1 MTSEQAAVRTDPET
15 GPPTEGELAE
25 LVRRQPVP
33 CHIAIIM
40 DGNGRWATQ
49 RGYPR
54 IAGHHEG
61 VKTARSIVKAA
72 AAVGVRYLTL
82 YAFSTENWSRPED
95 EVSMLMSLLERTVQS
110 ELPDLMA
117 QNVRLRVI
125 GRTDGVPSGVRR
137 GIERVVDGTRENT
150 GLQLQMAFNY
160 GGRDEILDA
169 VRRLA
174 TDVKAGKLDPSEIS
188 EKDVSGALYTADIP
202 DPDLLIRTS
211 GEMRISNFLLWQIAY
226 TELWFTPVFWPDF
239 NRELLY
245 EAIRDFQKRERRF
258 GAIAGDDA

>member
-1 MTSEQAAVRTDPET
+1 MRWRRATTKSAEPAARPEIASL
-15 GPPTEGELAE
+15 GAAELAD

-33 CHIAIIM
+33 AHIAIIM

-61 VKTARSIVKAA
+61 VKTARAIVKAA
-72 AAVGVRYLTL
+72 DAVGVRYLTL
-82 YAFSTENWSRPED
+82 YAFSTENWNRPEG

-110 ELPDLMA
+110 ELPDLME

-125 GRTDGVPSGVRR
+125 GRTEGVPSGVRR
-137 GIERVVDGTRENT
+137 GIARVVDGTRNNT

-160 GGRDEILDA
+160 GGRDELLDA
-169 VRRLA
+169 FRRLA
-174 TDVKAGKLDPSEIS
+174 TDVKEGRLDPAEIS

-226 TELWFTPVFWPDF
+226 TELWITPDLWPDF
-239 NRELLY
+239 DARTLY
-245 EAIRDFQKRERRF
+245 RAVLEFQSRTRRF
-258 GAIAGDDA
+258 GGV

>member
-1 MTSEQAAVRTDPET
+1 MRWRRASQKPADGPAPAAPSSLGER
-15 GPPTEGELAE
+15 ELAE

-33 CHIAIIM
+33 PHIAIIM

-61 VKTARSIVKAA
+61 VKTARAIVKAA
-72 AAVGVRYLTL
+72 DAVGVRYLTL
-82 YAFSTENWSRPED
+82 YAFSTENWNRPED

-110 ELPDLMA
+110 ELPDLME

-125 GRTDGVPSGVRR
+125 GRIHGVPSGVRR
-137 GIERVVDGTRENT
+137 GIDRVVEGTRNNT

-160 GGRDEILDA
+160 GGRDELLDA
-169 VRRLA
+169 FRRLA
-174 TDVKAGKLDPSEIS
+174 VDVREGRLDPAEIS

-226 TELWFTPVFWPDF
+226 TELWITPALWPDF
-239 NRELLY
+239 DARTLY
-245 EAIRDFQKRERRF
+245 RAILEFQSRTRRF
-258 GAIAGDDA
+258 GGV

>member
-1 MTSEQAAVRTDPET
+1 MTPGQGITGSDPDTEALSES
-15 GPPTEGELAE
+15 ELAD

-33 CHIAIIM
+33 AHIAIIM
-40 DGNGRWATQ
+40 DGNGRWATR
-49 RGYPR
+49 RGFPR

-61 VKTARSIVKAA
+61 VRTARAIVKAA
-72 AAVGVRYLTL
+72 DAVAIRYLTL
-82 YAFSTENWSRPED
+82 YAFSTENWNRPED
-95 EVSMLMSLLERTVQS
+95 EVSMLMTLLERTVQS

-137 GIERVVDGTRENT
+137 GIERVVEGTRENT

-160 GGRDEILDA
+160 GGRDELLDA
-169 VRRLA
+169 FRRLA
-174 TDVKAGKLDPSEIS
+174 AEVKAGRLEPADIG
-188 EKDVSGALYTADIP
+188 EKDVSAALYTADVP

-226 TELWFTPVFWPDF
+226 TELWITPECWPDF
-239 NRELLY
+239 SARSLY
-245 EAIRDFQKRERRF
+245 RAILEFQRRSRRF
-258 GAIAGDDA
+258 GGV

>member
-1 MTSEQAAVRTDPET
+1 MRWRRATVKSADALARPEAEALSEPQLAAV
-15 GPPTEGELAE
+15 
-25 LVRRQPVP
+25 VRRQPVP
-33 CHIAIIM
+33 AHIAIIM

-61 VKTARSIVKAA
+61 VKSARTIVKAA
-72 AAVGVRYLTL
+72 DAVGVRYLTL
-82 YAFSTENWSRPED
+82 YAFSTENWNRPGD

-110 ELPDLMA
+110 ELPDLME

-137 GIERVVDGTRENT
+137 GIARVVEGTRNNT

-160 GGRDEILDA
+160 GGRDELLDA
-169 VRRLA
+169 FRRLA
-174 TDVKAGKLDPSEIS
+174 ADVKEGRLDPADIS
-188 EKDVSGALYTADIP
+188 EKDVSAALYTADMP

-226 TELWFTPVFWPDF
+226 TELWITPDFWPDF
-239 NRELLY
+239 GARTLY
-245 EAIRDFQKRERRF
+245 RAILDFQGRTRRF
-258 GAIAGDDA
+258 GGV

>member
-1 MTSEQAAVRTDPET
+1 MRWRRAPVKEAPARPASETLGER
-15 GPPTEGELAE
+15 ELAD

-33 CHIAIIM
+33 AHIAIIM

-61 VKTARSIVKAA
+61 VKTARAIVRAA
-72 AAVGVRYLTL
+72 DAVGVRYLTL
-82 YAFSTENWSRPED
+82 YAFSTENWNRPED
-95 EVSMLMSLLERTVQS
+95 EVSMLMTLLERTVQS
-110 ELPDLMA
+110 ELPDLME
-117 QNVRLRVI
+117 QNVRLRVL

-137 GIERVVDGTRENT
+137 GIERVVNGTRNNT

-160 GGRDEILDA
+160 GGRDELLDA
-169 VRRLA
+169 FRRLA
-174 TDVKAGKLDPSEIS
+174 TDVKEGRLEPAEIA
-188 EKDVSGALYTADIP
+188 EKDVSAALYTADMP

-226 TELWFTPVFWPDF
+226 TELWITPAFWPDVGAST
-239 NRELLY
+239 LY
-245 EAIRDFQKRERRF
+245 RAILDFQGRTRRF
-258 GAIAGDDA
+258 GGV